1 MTTTTFGS
9 KTFICINTEKQSIN
23 MKKILYSVFMLATMV
38 LAACSS
44 DDTTEPVVKR
54 GMVLKANVEDT
65 DTRATIT
72 DNEGKWKFAFAE
84 GDVVKVGNDKVE
96 SYYTFKNNGT
106 VFISTDAKQT
116 TEAANW
122 CAFFPGETI
131 DLRNQSGAFADVANK
146 YALAG
151 ATATPTTGSDG
162 LTVTMKA
169 KAAVLRIVGVNKDD
183 ILDISV
189 KTDKGYVSKLVAD
202 KNSAGFSVETSDAK
216 VSLLS
221 KQGAGVYY
229 VVVPAGVKISVSNGG
244 KSLYSGDKPMSTTK
258 ADGLKAGKYYTL
270 TTGMTKGSAKNS
282 LGETIDWVQLWPGG
296 PKFAVKN
303 VKEEMTWYDAATKKG
318 DEYVWGANWRTPT
331 ADEVYGEGKLNCTWD
346 ENGFPIP
353 VAGSP
358 SFELKEQ
365 EGSMTVVLT
374 GVQPGYTKNTLT
386 LYDQIKQENHT
397 FDFWT
402 ASEFKLDNDY
412 RGVLFNIEA
421 KDDGDG
427 KLKIKSFGPN
437 SINYKNKKFLVRPV
451 LAE

>member
-1 MTTTTFGS
+1 
-9 KTFICINTEKQSIN
+9 
-23 MKKILYSVFMLATMV
+23 MLATMV

-44 DDTTEPVVKR
+44 DDTTEPDVKH

-72 DNEGKWKFAFAE
+72 DNEGKWKFAFATK
-84 GDVVKVGNDKVE
+84 DVVKVGNNKVE
-96 SYYTFKNNGT
+96 SYYTFTNDGT
-106 VFISTDAKQT
+106 VFTSTDAKQT
-116 TEAANW
+116 AEAANW
-122 CAFFPGETI
+122 CAFFPSEKI
-131 DLRNQSGAFADVANK
+131 SLANQSGDFADVAKN

-151 ATATPTTGSDG
+151 ATASATTGSDG

-169 KAAVLRIVGVNKDD
+169 KVAVLRIVGVNKDD
-183 ILDISV
+183 ILDINV
-189 KTDKGYVSKLVAD
+189 KTADGYVSGLVAD
-202 KNSAGFSVETSDAK
+202 KKTAGFSVQTSDTK

-221 KQGAGVYY
+221 KKGAGVYY
-229 VVVPAGVKISVSNGG
+229 VVVPAGVKIYVYNGE
-244 KSLYSGDKPMSTTK
+244 KSLYSDNNPMSTTK

-270 TTGMTKGSAKNS
+270 TTGKTKGSAENK

-303 VKEEMTWYDAATKKG
+303 VAEEMTWYDAATKKG

-365 EGSMTVVLT
+365 EGYMTVVLT

-402 ASEFKLDNDY
+402 ASEFKLGNDY

-437 SINYKNKKFLVRPV
+437 SINYKDKKFLVRPV
-451 LAE
+451 LAK

>member
-1 MTTTTFGS
+1 
-9 KTFICINTEKQSIN
+9 

-72 DNEGKWKFAFAE
+72 DNEGKWKFAFAKN
-84 GDVVKVGNDKVE
+84 DMVKVGNGKVDG
-96 SYYTFKNNGT
+96 YYTFTNDGT
-106 VFISTDAKQT
+106 VFTSTDAKQT
-116 TEAANW
+116 TETANW
-122 CAFFPGETI
+122 CAFFPGEEI
-131 DLRNQSGAFADVANK
+131 DLRNQSGDFADVANK

-151 ATATPTTGSDG
+151 ATASATTGSDG

-169 KAAVLRIVGVNKDD
+169 KAAVLRIVGVNKGD

-189 KTDKGYVSKLVAD
+189 KDAEGKYISGLKAD
-202 KNSAGFSVETSDAK
+202 KNSADFKVETKDTK

-221 KQGAGVYY
+221 KQGAGMYY
-229 VVVPAGVKISVSNGG
+229 VVVPAGVKLSVFNGN
-244 KSLYSGDKPMSTTK
+244 KPLYSGDKTMSTTK

-270 TTGMTKGSAKNS
+270 TTGKTKGSADNS
-282 LGETIDWVQLWPGG
+282 LGETIEWVQLWAGG
-296 PKFAVKN
+296 PKFATKN
-303 VKEEMTWYDAATKKG
+303 VAEEMTWTDATKKG
-318 DEYVWGANWRTPT
+318 DDYVWGANWRTPT
-331 ADEVYGEGKLNCTWD
+331 LDEVFGEGKLNFTD
-346 ENGFPIP
+346 DKETSLPTS

-365 EGSMTVVLT
+365 NGYLTVVFT

-386 LYDQIKQENHT
+386 LYDKPNTKEENHN

-402 ASEFKLDNDY
+402 ASDEIVNGVDK
-412 RGVLFNIEA
+412 GVLFQIQA
-421 KDDGDG
+421 AYWD
-427 KLKIKSFGPN
+427 KLYIYSFG
-437 SINYKNKKFLVRPV
+437 KNTANWKDKKFFVRPV

>member
-1 MTTTTFGS
+1 
-9 KTFICINTEKQSIN
+9 

-72 DNEGKWKFAFAE
+72 DNEGKWKFAFATK
-84 GDVVKVGNDKVE
+84 DVVKVGNDKVE
-96 SYYTFKNNGT
+96 SYYTFTNNGT
-106 VFISTDAKQT
+106 VFESADAKQT
-116 TEAANW
+116 AEAANW
-122 CAFFPGETI
+122 CAFFPREEI
-131 DLRNQSGAFADVANK
+131 DLRNQSGDFADVANK

-151 ATATPTTGSDG
+151 ATASATTGSDG
-162 LTVTMKA
+162 LEVTMKA
-169 KAAVLRIVGVNKDD
+169 KVAVLRIVGVKEGES
-183 ILDISV
+183 LDINV
-189 KTDKGYVSKLVAD
+189 RTADGEYVSGLTAVKH
-202 KNSAGFSVETSDAK
+202 SAEFRVQKSAAK

-229 VVVPAGVKISVSNGG
+229 VVVPAGVKISVSNGD

-270 TTGMTKGSAKNS
+270 TTGKTKGSAKNK
-282 LGETIDWVQLWPGG
+282 LGETIDWVQLWAGG
-296 PKFAVKN
+296 PKFATKN
-303 VKEEMTWYDAATKKG
+303 VAEEMTWTDATKKG
-318 DEYVWGANWRTPT
+318 DDYVWGANWRTPT
-331 ADEVYGEGKLNCTWD
+331 LDEVFGEGKLNFTD
-346 ENGFPIP
+346 DKETSLPTS

-365 EGSMTVVLT
+365 NGYLTVVFT

-386 LYDQIKQENHT
+386 LYDKPNTKEENHN

-402 ASEFKLDNDY
+402 ASDEIVEGEDK
-412 RGVLFNIEA
+412 GVLFQIQA
-421 KDDGDG
+421 AYWD
-427 KLKIKSFGPN
+427 KLYIYSFG
-437 SINYKNKKFLVRPV
+437 KNTVHWKDKKFFVRPV
-451 LAE
+451 LAK